1 MNEEEVELHN
11 TDNHGRLVLGPVQVI
26 HDQFENGFVGI
37 ADVVE
42 LSDTVADLRRW
53 LQSTYDL
60 RCQLLR
66 RLQKE
71 GVKVSE
77 MVQATGV
84 TKQAVHL
91 MLAKGRRLDDAQ
103 AA

>member
-1 MNEEEVELHN
+1 MDEREADSTMRQDEANLMLKSVEAVRIRN
-11 TDNHGRLVLGPVQVI
+11 TDGY
-26 HDQFENGFVGI
+26 VGI
-37 ADVVE
+37 GDVVE
-42 LSDTVADLRRW
+42 LTDAIEDLRNW

-60 RCQLLR
+60 RCQMLR

-91 MLAKGRRLDDAQ
+91 MLAKGRRLTDAGL
-103 AA
+103 A